1 MQHVTIGS
9 NFVTKINGGGSAPVL
24 GDNVFVGAGAKII
37 GPVRIGNNVKIGAGA
52 VVVTDVPD
60 DAVVVMHKPRILVGG
75 RDVTAE

>member
-1 MQHVTIGS
+1 M
-9 NFVTKINGGGSAPVL
+9 GGGAPVL

-37 GPVRIGNNVKIGAGA
+37 GPVRIGNNVKIGADA